1 MENNAVLLI
10 TCPDHKGIVADVSQF
25 LYFHNA
31 NIIHADQHKDYEQ
44 NLFFMRVEWNL
55 DEFDLNEMELK
66 FHFMKLAVKHKMKWQ
81 MRLAWK
87 RIKTAIFV
95 SKQDHCLAD
104 LLYRYSKK
112 ELNIDIGLIISNH
125 LETKKMAEIYKIP
138 FLEFSRINENKE
150 NHDRKILL
158 LLEKYRIELII
169 LARYMQILNPEYV
182 KKYPNKI
189 INIHHSF
196 LPAFIGAN
204 PYKKAY
210 DRGVKIIG
218 ATSHYVTDE
227 LDKGPII
234 EQDILRV
241 THRDSVQDLI
251 RKGKDLERMV
261 LSRAVQWHAEEKIL
275 VYSNKTVVF
284 S

>member
-1 MENNAVLLI
+1 M
-10 TCPDHKGIVADVSQF
+10 
-25 LYFHNA
+25 
-31 NIIHADQHKDYEQ
+31 
-44 NLFFMRVEWNL
+44 
-55 DEFDLNEMELK
+55 
-66 FHFMKLAVKHKMKWQ
+66 
-81 MRLAWK
+81 
-87 RIKTAIFV
+87 
-95 SKQDHCLAD
+95 
-104 LLYRYSKK
+104 
-112 ELNIDIGLIISNH
+112 
-125 LETKKMAEIYKIP
+125 
-138 FLEFSRINENKE
+138 EFSGINENKE

>member
-125 LETKKMAEIYKIP
+125 LETKKLAEIY
-138 FLEFSRINENKE
+138 
-150 NHDRKILL
+150 
-158 LLEKYRIELII
+158 
-169 LARYMQILNPEYV
+169 
-182 KKYPNKI
+182 
-189 INIHHSF
+189 
-196 LPAFIGAN
+196 
-204 PYKKAY
+204 
-210 DRGVKIIG
+210 
-218 ATSHYVTDE
+218 
-227 LDKGPII
+227 
-234 EQDILRV
+234 
-241 THRDSVQDLI
+241 
-251 RKGKDLERMV
+251 
-261 LSRAVQWHAEEKIL
+261 
-275 VYSNKTVVF
+275 
-284 S
+284 